1 LISTAD
7 FRKGLTIEL
16 EGDVFSI
23 VDFQHVKPGKGGAF
37 VRTKLR
43 NVRTGNVFDRTFRA
57 GERMERAML
66 ERRQMQFLYS
76 QGDDYVFMDQET
88 YDQQTLRA
96 EQLGDTVKWLKDG
109 LEVGILTHEGRLIG
123 VELPDQVEL
132 VVSETD
138 PGLRGDTASGGS
150 KPAKVETGA
159 MVQVPL
165 FINEGDVI
173 RVDTRSGL
181 YLERV
186 SG

>member
-1 LISTAD
+1 MISTAD